1 MRLPEGGIGFFDSG
15 LGGLTVL
22 ETCAER
28 LQGLPIY
35 YYGDNS
41 RAPYGNLPAE
51 KISAYAAEAFDVF
64 ASLKVSAA
72 VIACNTV
79 TAVCA
84 EAFRKKYPFPIVG
97 AEPAVMPAARKGGEV
112 FVLATRATVES
123 ERFKKLCLRAKREY
137 PRVLLRA
144 FACDSLAG
152 AIEERLFDESHHR
165 PFDFSP
171 FFPSGKPDSVVLGC
185 THYVFLKKQAENFYR
200 CPVYDGNEGIARELV
215 TVLKEKAFPKGE
227 FRPLDSAFSCLS
239 PLSTTEHVVL
249 PFGGERTASFPLHAP
264 DGKEAES
271 AVYPFDERKEPLI
284 ENPVE
289 YRDKNIRSCDFSE
302 KRQKYPEKD
311 DFFSIFFLGSGKKV
325 NKTRYEQMFAL
336 KNGGD
341 FGGWGQ

>member
-1 MRLPEGGIGFFDSG
+1 MGIPKGGIGFFDSG

-22 ETCAER
+22 ETCSKR

-35 YYGDNS
+35 YYGDNF
-41 RAPYGNLPAE
+41 RAPYGNLPTG
-51 KISAYAAEAFDVF
+51 KILTYATEAFDVF
-64 ASLKVSAA
+64 ASLNVSAA

-84 EAFRKKYPFPIVG
+84 ETFRKKYSFPIVG
-97 AEPAVMPAARKGGEV
+97 AEPAVMPAARAGGKV

-123 ERFKKLCLRAKREY
+123 ERFKKLCVRAKREY

-152 AIEERLFDESHHR
+152 AIEERLFDESRHR

-171 FFPSGKPDSVVLGC
+171 FFPCGKPDSVVLGC

-215 TVLKEKAFPKGE
+215 TVLKEKAFPKWE
-227 FRPLDSAFSCLS
+227 VRPLGSVFSSLS
-239 PLSTTEHVVL
+239 PLSTTERIIS
-249 PFGGERTASFPLHAP
+249 PFGGERTVNFPFHSSVE
-264 DGKEAES
+264 KEFES
-271 AVYPFDERKEPLI
+271 AIPLFRERRELFI

-289 YRDKNIRSCDFSE
+289 YRDNNICLRDFSE
-302 KRQKYPEKD
+302 KRQKCRKKS
-311 DFFSIFFLGSGKKV
+311 DFSSIFFLGSGKEI
-325 NKTRYEQMFAL
+325 NKTIYEQMFL
-336 KNGGD
+336 
-341 FGGWGQ
+341 